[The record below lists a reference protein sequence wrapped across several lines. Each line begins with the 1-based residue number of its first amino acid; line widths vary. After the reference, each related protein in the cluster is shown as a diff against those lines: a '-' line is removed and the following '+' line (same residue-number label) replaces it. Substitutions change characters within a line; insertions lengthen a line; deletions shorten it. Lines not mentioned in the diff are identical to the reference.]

1 MKLCGGGYYLSL
13 LSLSKGPAYSST
25 YGGSTY
31 NHTMALYM
39 SLRTALRAALHTALC
54 TALRTTLQLCVA
66 VIIIIRI
73 YRCLCNG
80 FMGLTKL
87 CTEPHVEPSYV
98 EPLYV
103 EPLYVETYIE
113 PLYNHT

>member
-39 SLRTALRAALHTALC
+39 SLGTALRAALHTALC
-54 TALRTTLQLCVA
+54 TALRTTL
-66 VIIIIRI
+66 
-73 YRCLCNG
+73 
-80 FMGLTKL
+80 
-87 CTEPHVEPSYV
+87 
-98 EPLYV
+98 
-103 EPLYVETYIE
+103 
-113 PLYNHT
+113 